1 MQPGKGRHC
10 WMTLVIGFQGLGRGV
25 RRSGGRSQT
34 FCSFPLSLSLSEL
47 AGISFKGKKEE
58 KRKKKEGKKKE
69 KKKETST
76 NKAAFLTPRAVLVL

>member
-34 FCSFPLSLSLSEL
+34 FCSFPLSLSQSWQEFHSK
-47 AGISFKGKKEE
+47 GRKRKKERKRKGKK
-58 KRKKKEGKKKE
+58 

-76 NKAAFLTPRAVLVL
+76 NKAAFLTPGAVLVL

>member
-1 MQPGKGRHC
+1 MLDDFGYWVSRAGQGREALR
-10 WMTLVIGFQGLGRGV
+10 WEESNLLL
-25 RRSGGRSQT
+25 
-34 FCSFPLSLSLSEL
+34 FPSLSLSEL

-58 KRKKKEGKKKE
+58 KRKKKEGEK